1 MASKI
6 ISNFHFYFQI
16 KNGKIRNWQFSVSIK
31 LENKMILSVH
41 VFNLKFQIRS
51 KISKPNQSFKSKWN
65 QIYKTKWKFQI

>member
-16 KNGKIRNWQFSVSIK
+16 KNEKISNWQFSISIK

-41 VFNLKFQIRS
+41 GLLPFIATDYVI
-51 KISKPNQSFKSKWN
+51 
-65 QIYKTKWKFQI
+65 